1 MDSLRITLILIGV
14 AVIALIFFWERIK
27 QRKRE
32 SRYERWGG
40 VSEDGRETRIVGN
53 RSGDPETD
61 SSLVATAYQH
71 DEQYDVEI
79 PDTAGEAEQVEVRQ
93 WQEEVD
99 SSLYDEEPD
108 LDSDPEAEQYDPVP
122 DLTSELEA
130 LEDIISDEDNQDEQ
144 IEFGNLD
151 VSAQEDMQGSEEVI
165 AEPESA
171 PVPPTEPERIIAMHV
186 LAHGSETFSGPDILN
201 TLIHVGMQFGDMDI
215 FHRLDEQ
222 GKPIF
227 SLANAIEPGIFD
239 MAAMDELTTP
249 ALLLIMTLPNSCQP
263 LEAFDMMLDTARTLT
278 DSLNGRLC
286 DDRRSVLTK
295 QAIEEI
301 RRKLSTTM

>member
-1 MDSLRITLILIGV
+1 MDSLRITLLIAGV
-14 AVIALIFFWERIK
+14 AFIALIFFWERIK

-61 SSLVATAYQH
+61 SRLVATAYQH
-71 DEQYDVEI
+71 DEQQHIEVND
-79 PDTAGEAEQVEVRQ
+79 AGGEAEQAEARH
-93 WQEEVD
+93 WQEEVET
-99 SSLYDEEPD
+99 SLYDNEPD

-130 LEDIISDEDNQDEQ
+130 LEDIISNEEEQAEQ

-151 VSAQEDMQGSEEVI
+151 VAAQEKIPADETGVVEMG
-165 AEPESA
+165 AEPA
-171 PVPPTEPERIIAMHV
+171 PVASPERIIALHI
-186 LAHGSETFSGPDILN
+186 LAHEREVFSGPDILN
-201 TLIHVGMQFGDMDI
+201 ALIHSGMQFGDMDI

-227 SLANAIEPGIFD
+227 SLANAIEPGVFD

-263 LEAFDMMLDTARTLT
+263 LEAYDMMLDTARSIT

-286 DDRRSVLTK
+286 DDKRSVLTS
-295 QAIEEI
+295 QAIEEV
-301 RRKLSTTM
+301 RRELSL